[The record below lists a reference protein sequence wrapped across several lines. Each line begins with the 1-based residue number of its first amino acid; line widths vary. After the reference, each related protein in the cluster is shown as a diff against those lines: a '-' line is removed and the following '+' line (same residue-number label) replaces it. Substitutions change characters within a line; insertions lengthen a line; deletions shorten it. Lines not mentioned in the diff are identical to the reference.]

1 MKPQPNFF
9 STALADYLQREG
21 MTQESIARRLGVTNT
36 TVFNWVKGKSSP
48 TPIKMQEIADE
59 LRIEFH
65 CKSKNT

>member
-9 STALADYLQREG
+9 STALADYLQSEG
-21 MTQESIARRLGVTNT
+21 MTQESIARRLGVTNA

-59 LRIEFH
+59 LGITFI
-65 CKSKNT
+65 CSPKDK